1 MMSGDYLINR
11 QCVCLG
17 YSFRTKGFGHADIS
31 CKTAALKLILGLTE
45 I

>member
-17 YSFRTKGFGHADIS
+17 YSCRTKGFGHVDIS
-31 CKTAALKLILGLTE
+31 CKTELILGLTE